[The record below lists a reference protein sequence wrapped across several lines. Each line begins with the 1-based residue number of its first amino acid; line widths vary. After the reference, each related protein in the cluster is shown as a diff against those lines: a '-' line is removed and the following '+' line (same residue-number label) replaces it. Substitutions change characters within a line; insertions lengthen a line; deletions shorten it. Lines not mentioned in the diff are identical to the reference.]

1 MKKNWLR
8 YLIIAAIGMFFLCCI
23 SVVLFVNWS
32 NQPENVAA
40 DLAARTAEAFQNA
53 TQTAQAVQ
61 NAAAATQEMQQITA
75 RLEKAR
81 PVFTE
86 TFDNNSAFLKQN
98 IGDLSFS
105 MSDGYPD
112 IDVPFNADHIW
123 PVGKELG
130 DFVAEVDCEPAG
142 EGAFCGIAYGLHSK
156 DGNPNGIFSASFT
169 GSGGRCGFAD
179 STGNFSTT
187 KDWDCAAPQSPAAGT
202 LNRLRVER
210 FGQHLRFYVNGQLM
224 DDRVVTSQETSG
236 GGVGLYFGRAST
248 NNSGVFHVMVDNFKV
263 WELP

>member
-75 RLEKAR
+75 RL
-81 PVFTE
+81 
-86 TFDNNSAFLKQN
+86 
-98 IGDLSFS
+98 
-105 MSDGYPD
+105 SDGYPD